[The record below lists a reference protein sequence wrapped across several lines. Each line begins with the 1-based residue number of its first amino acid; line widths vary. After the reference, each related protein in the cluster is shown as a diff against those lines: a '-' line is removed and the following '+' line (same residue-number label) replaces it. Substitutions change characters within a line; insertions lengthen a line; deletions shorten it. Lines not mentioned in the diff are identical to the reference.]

1 MKGIEE
7 VNNLRG
13 KRVLVR
19 ASLNV
24 PIEEGAV
31 RSDFRLQK
39 MLPTLK
45 LLSEAG
51 AHTIIIGHVGRDK
64 DRSLAPVHRILS
76 TFIKA
81 SFIEQVVGPM
91 VIHAIENM
99 QDGDI
104 VMLEN
109 LRQKEGEVS
118 NSEAFAKELASYAD
132 IYVNDAFPVC
142 HREHASIVGIPKL
155 LPSYAG
161 IQLSREV
168 AELSNA
174 RDPQHPSLFILGG
187 AKFETKKPLLR
198 KLLDMYD
205 GVFVGGAL
213 ANDFFKAKGYEVGNS
228 VVSPGMFGLEDLVGN
243 PKIMLPT
250 DVVVERNGVVSTKLP
265 SEVKAGETIVDAGVE
280 TVRVLNERICSG
292 KYILWNG
299 PLGYYDKGYDT
310 ATVAFAKEFARCPA
324 YTILGGGDTIASIAN
339 LGLEEKIS
347 FISSG
352 GGAMLQFL
360 LEGTLPGIEALEES
374 VH

>member
-1 MKGIEE
+1 MKRIEE
-7 VNNLRG
+7 VADLKG
-13 KRVLVR
+13 VRVLVR

-24 PIEEGAV
+24 PIEEGVV
-31 RSDFRLQK
+31 RNDFRLQK
-39 MLPTLK
+39 MLPTLT

-64 DRSLAPVHRILS
+64 DRSLSPVHRVLS
-76 TFIKA
+76 TFMNV
-81 SFIEQVVGPM
+81 SFIEQVVGSV

-99 QDGDI
+99 QDGDSI
-104 VMLEN
+104 MLEN

-142 HREHASIVGIPKL
+142 HREHASIVGVPKL
-155 LPSYAG
+155 LPAYAG

-174 RDPQHPSLFILGG
+174 RNPQHPSLFILGG

-198 KLLDMYD
+198 KLLDVYD
-205 GVFVGGAL
+205 SVFVGGAL

-228 VVSPGMFGLEDLVGN
+228 IISPGMFGLEDLIDN
-243 PKIMLPT
+243 PKIMLPR
-250 DVVVERNGVVSTKLP
+250 DVVVERDGVVSTKSP
-265 SEVKAGETIVDAGVE
+265 DQVKRDEMIVDAGPD
-280 TVRVLNERICSG
+280 TVAMLGERICDS

-310 ATVAFAKEFARCPA
+310 ATVAFAKEFAACPA
-324 YTILGGGDTIASIAN
+324 YTIVGGGDTIASIAG

-352 GGAMLQFL
+352 GGALLQFL
-360 LEGTLPGIEALEES
+360 DAGTLPGIEALEES
-374 VH
+374 AH